1 MVEIKPFVV
10 SQPHSLVVVSNRGPV
25 TLEETERGIEVKIS
39 SGGLVS
45 AVEPIIREV
54 GGIWV
59 AWSGRAET
67 GEKPGDA
74 ELIPLPAEHPRY
86 YFSELKLNQEEIIGF
101 YQGFTNACLWPLCH
115 SLIEKTVF
123 DERQWR
129 TYVQVNQKFAA
140 AALKVAGPRQPVWV
154 HDYHL
159 ALLPLMLKKRSCN
172 ARVSLFW
179 HIPFPAAD
187 LFQALPWAREILS
200 GMLGSELVAF
210 HTRQYALNFLGSVER
225 ILGGDVDYQKGAV
238 FWEGREVKVRSAPIG
253 IDWRDF
259 EARARNER
267 VRRRALEIRDL
278 AGGEWLLLG
287 VDRLDYTKGILERLR
302 ALEILW
308 ERYPEWRRRL
318 TLIQVAVPSRIEVPG
333 YQQLRREVE
342 EAIGRIN
349 GRFTEDYRVPIKYVF
364 RSVSRDELVAHYLA
378 ADLAMVTPL
387 RDGLNLV
394 AKEYVISKVDA
405 EGILLLSQLAGS
417 AEQLGEALMV
427 NPYNP
432 GEVAQRI
439 IQGIAMPGD
448 EKRRRLAAMQK
459 GIREQDGQWW
469 WEQISNEWLG
479 SYKKRM
485 VIAPPS
491 CDSGQLEKYLRGLN
505 LG

>member
-25 TLEETERGIEVKIS
+25 RLEETEHGIAVKKS
-39 SGGLVS
+39 DGGLVS

-59 AWSGRAET
+59 AWSGRTAT
-67 GEKPGDA
+67 DEKPGDDA
-74 ELIPLPAEHPRY
+74 AALIPLPAEHPRY
-86 YFSELKLNQEEIIGF
+86 YFSELKLNQQEVTGF
-101 YQGFTNACLWPLCH
+101 YQGFANACLWPLCH

-123 DERQWR
+123 NEQHWR
-129 TYVQVNQKFAA
+129 AYVQVNEKFTAA
-140 AALKVAGPRQPVWV
+140 VLKMKAAGLRQPVWV

-159 ALLPLMLKKRSCN
+159 ALMPLMLKKRSCN
-172 ARVSLFW
+172 APVSLFW

-187 LFQALPWAREILS
+187 LFQALPWAEKILS

-210 HTRQYALNFLGSVER
+210 HTRQYAFNFLNSVER
-225 ILGGDVDYQKGAV
+225 ILGGDVDYQRGVV
-238 FWEGREVKVRSAPIG
+238 FWEGREVKVRSAPVG
-253 IDWRDF
+253 IDWKDF
-259 EARARNER
+259 EARARDER
-267 VRRRALEIRDL
+267 VRKRAVEIRRL

-349 GRFTEDYRVPIKYVF
+349 GRFTEDYQVPIKYIF
-364 RSVSRDELVAHYLA
+364 RSLSRDELVAHYLA

-405 EGILLLSQLAGS
+405 EGVLLLSHLAGS
-417 AEQLGEALMV
+417 AEQLSEALMV
-427 NPYNP
+427 NPYHP
-432 GEVAQRI
+432 GGVAERI
-439 IQGIAMPGD
+439 IQGITMPGE

-469 WEQISNEWLG
+469 WEQISSEWLG
-479 SYKKRM
+479 SHKKRM
-485 VIAPPS
+485 VI
-491 CDSGQLEKYLRGLN
+491 LRCPAAAGSLRN
-505 LG
+505 VSET